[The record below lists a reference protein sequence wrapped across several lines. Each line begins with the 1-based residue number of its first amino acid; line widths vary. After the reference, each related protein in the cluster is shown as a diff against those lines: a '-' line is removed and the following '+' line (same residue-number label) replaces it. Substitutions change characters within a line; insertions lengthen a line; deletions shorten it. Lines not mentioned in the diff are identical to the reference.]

1 MDLVFSLL
9 LIIHLAA
16 LVVGGAT
23 NVAMPLLGRQ
33 MAGASPDVM
42 VRLGPIARRLQL
54 NSQVALA
61 LLVATGVTMLWLRY
75 DGDGLALGP
84 WFLAKMS
91 FVAVILLTLV
101 ASLVLGPA
109 AVNPRIF
116 GTIMRVALIGI
127 VVCSVMTF
135 N

>member
-101 ASLVLGPA
+101 GSLVLGPA
-109 AVNPRIF
+109 KVNPRIF